1 LIVIEGVGVDEI
13 TRDDM
18 QALRALAVEL
28 AAEIWLSV
36 ATSGEQVS
44 EIPESVKPFSDLISV
59 VLALEP
65 SRDGNLALRALK
77 DHDNEDLSALHVA
90 LDPQSLLLVRN

>member
-1 LIVIEGVGVDEI
+1 
-13 TRDDM
+13 
-18 QALRALAVEL
+18 
-28 AAEIWLSV
+28 
-36 ATSGEQVS
+36 
-44 EIPESVKPFSDLISV
+44 

-65 SRDGNLALRALK
+65 ARGGNLALRALK